1 MTEKTEKS
9 IQELRD
15 EIDRLEQQVRT
26 EAQKR
31 TKAEVRLRQLD
42 PAEFDRLEENFKE
55 VSNDRNLRGEQL
67 DKLRRGLEHALRLCG
82 DRNSPGS
89 YEELCDR
96 VVKKIMQLDNI
107 RLNCIE
113 EVKDLTNQ
121 APLIESLKKERDEIM
136 MRALDAE
143 RKVRELSDRLS
154 HHENGERLKKAEAAA
169 AEAVRTR
176 DIAAKDNTE
185 LRKDVVNQRYTLQQ
199 REQEL
204 EELKATYDDLHDR
217 NEDREWAA
225 ENKNAYDS
233 PLALRDILAPTV
245 PLQDACI
252 AVQAGV
258 NSLRLE
264 VQRLCDGSAVQA
276 NKLRSAEQEAKHEK
290 FLKEQI
296 YGVYAELRRLFNLE
310 HVGSIDVLKVH
321 AVIKGMLDR
330 CSQETQQLLEKLEKL
345 EKERAL
351 ACEEIRRLQEELGL
365 AKS

>member
-9 IQELRD
+9 IQELRE

-31 TKAEVRLRQLD
+31 TEAEVRLRQLD
-42 PAEFDRLEENFKE
+42 PTEFDRLEENFKE
-55 VSNDRNLRGEQL
+55 VSNDRNLLGEQL
-67 DKLRRGLEHALRLCG
+67 AKLRRDLAYALRLCG

-89 YEELCDR
+89 YSTEELSDR

-107 RLNCIE
+107 RLNCIA

-121 APLIESLKKERDEIM
+121 APLIDSLKKERDEIM

-143 RKVRELSDRLS
+143 RKVRDLSDLLS
-154 HHENGERLKKAEAAA
+154 QHENGERLRKAEAAA

-204 EELKATYDDLHDR
+204 EELKARHAELQAR

-233 PLALRDILAPTV
+233 LLALRDTLAPTV
-245 PLQDACI
+245 PLQDACRAVQAVIISEKMEVQRLSDSI
-252 AVQAGV
+252 AVQAHQ
-258 NSLRLE
+258 LH
-264 VQRLCDGSAVQA
+264 
-276 NKLRSAEQEAKHEK
+276 SAEQEAKHEK
-290 FLKEQI
+290 FLKDQI

-330 CSQETQQLLEKLEKL
+330 CSQETQQLLEKLEK
-345 EKERAL
+345 ERAL
-351 ACEEIRRLQEELGL
+351 ACTEIRRLQEELGL